1 MTCNRRSVT
10 VVLSTSEGNSI
21 LHVLW
26 KYFRL
31 HPVDLRITRIMHLLW
46 KKYFYFNCKPR
57 GKIGDRKPGTRDN
70 HTCCSCFLVARF
82 FILLSWLLT
91 PNSFFVFFILIL
103 IISFEKKVSKLFF
116 TLLMNLFSIIVYI
129 FILYWGKYF
138 FAYFKR

>member
-10 VVLSTSEGNSI
+10 VVLSTSEGNSL

-57 GKIGDRKPGTRDN
+57 GKIGDRKPGTRDAV
-70 HTCCSCFLVARF
+70 TITLVVPALSSTFFYIAVVTLDPEF
-82 FILLSWLLT
+82 FIC
-91 PNSFFVFFILIL
+91 FFHPYPDNFI
-103 IISFEKKVSKLFF
+103 
-116 TLLMNLFSIIVYI
+116 
-129 FILYWGKYF
+129 
-138 FAYFKR
+138 

>member
-10 VVLSTSEGNSI
+10 VVLSTSEGNSL

-82 FILLSWLLT
+82 LYCFLDSWPRFLFL
-91 PNSFFVFFILIL
+91 ILIL